1 MVWIHGGAFYFGA
14 SQLFNGSA
22 IVAQSVLL
30 NEPVIYVSLNY
41 RLNAFGFL
49 GAPELASDPTTGT
62 LNAGLHD
69 MIGALKWVQENIGAF
84 GGNKNRVIVFGES
97 AGAIAIGTLLVAGG
111 GHYVKHHNLFHG
123 AIMESG
129 APAGLPV
136 PTVSDLVPWT
146 NIFTTAAGCLPSN
159 PSIISCLRSKPSE
172 VLYQASLVTLSAT
185 TGLAL
190 VYNRV
195 VDGFFFQEGKRAA
208 EEVRKGNVADVP
220 IITGCNLDEGTLFVP
235 HTFNTADEIVNF
247 FRVGLLY
254 VGNLSVAT
262 PEQTKLFKGLLELY
276 PDIAAIGS
284 PYEPVGVSKDDR
296 FFGSNNQY
304 KRAASL
310 LGDIVFHSGRRA
322 LLDAYV
328 EHFGFHPAWT
338 YLYTQVTP
346 DTPAYQGV
354 YHGSELPAVFGLY
367 AIQNTTSDLGKTSLV
382 MISAWVTFANSLD
395 PNRPSLLPFWPRYG
409 WERNMLRIGNGHFDL
424 IRDNFRKEG
433 IEFLQRKEFTDVFN
447 F

>member
-1 MVWIHGGAFYFGA
+1 MKRRPSGITRLGWKDIAYILVISPMTIKCKELRGMAMVLEALHGKIKSICY
-14 SQLFNGSA
+14 N
-22 IVAQSVLL
+22 VECRRV
-30 NEPVIYVSLNY
+30 
-41 RLNAFGFL
+41 
-49 GAPELASDPTTGT
+49 
-62 LNAGLHD
+62 
-69 MIGALKWVQENIGAF
+69 
-84 GGNKNRVIVFGES
+84 GN
-97 AGAIAIGTLLVAGG
+97 
-111 GHYVKHHNLFHG
+111 
-123 AIMESG
+123 
-129 APAGLPV
+129 

-146 NIFTTAAGCLPSN
+146 NIFTTAAGCLPSD

-172 VLYQASLVTLSAT
+172 VLYQASLVTLNAT

-247 FRVGLLY
+247 FRVCIWLTYTFISGFLVLCLFRCGPPAVGLLY

-276 PDIAAIGS
+276 PDIP
-284 PYEPVGVSKDDR
+284 PYEPVKDDR

-322 LLDAYV
+322 LLDAYIK
-328 EHFGFHPAWT
+328 HFGFYPAWT

-367 AIQNTTSDLGKTSLV
+367 ARQNTTSDLGKTSLV
-382 MISAWVTFANSLD
+382 MISAWVTFGNSLD
-395 PNRPSLLPFWPRYG
+395 PNRPFLLPFWPRYG

-424 IRDNFRKEG
+424 IRDDFRKEG